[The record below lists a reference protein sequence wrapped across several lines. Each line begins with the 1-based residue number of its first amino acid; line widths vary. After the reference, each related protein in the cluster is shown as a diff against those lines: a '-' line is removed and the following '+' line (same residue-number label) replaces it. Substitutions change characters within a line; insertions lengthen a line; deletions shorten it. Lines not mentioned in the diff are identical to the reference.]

1 MVQVDQFESVDNAI
15 GIVNHQTRIAQLERE
30 LAVFQKPLA
39 WTGIAVLDR
48 FLGHLLVDETRRS
61 GLLRFVDVLPTLS
74 DDRDLI
80 RHLDEYINSE
90 AGILRRLSSS
100 AYPASL
106 VAGLVRIALSRVSRQ
121 FIGGKDCEQ
130 AQSTILKL
138 RRQKLR
144 SSLDLLGEAVV
155 TEREADHYQAAYL
168 RLITDLAPRLAR
180 EREQPLLDRFD
191 GYPTP
196 RLHLSIKLTS
206 LYSQASPANLKESVN
221 TIAGRLRP
229 VLSCARQNGAFVCI
243 DMEQY
248 EYKEIVLETFSKVL
262 MEEDFRDWTDI
273 GIAMQAYLRETRED
287 IEKLVDWAGRRGAPV
302 TVRLVRGAYWDY
314 ETIVARQHEWE
325 IPVWTAKAETDRCY
339 EQCLQDLFSAYPR
352 VRLAVATHNVRSI
365 ACAMVLADDRG
376 LQSDQFEFQML
387 YGMGADLQRA
397 IAAKKHCVRVY
408 VPFGEPI
415 PGMAYLVRRLLEN
428 STGQAELIGKFSGLQ
443 SSASEPLVFG
453 LERPGLVS
461 AGRQSPTTFHPGRCG
476 RASDFKNEPFR
487 RFITPQE
494 RNKFRATIEQ
504 ARTRMGGLYANRID
518 LTSLG
523 RPTFI
528 ESVNPATP
536 SEIVGRVRVAAEKH
550 VDQAV
555 QTAREA
561 FAGWSSLSV
570 SQRVEIMQR
579 AAAILRNQRDHF
591 AALEILEAGKT
602 WYEADANVTEAIDF
616 LEFYSLEALS
626 LAPPEQMNVP
636 GEENLWAYMPLG
648 AGVVIA
654 PWNFPLAILA
664 GMVSAALISGN
675 TVIVKPSSETP
686 IIAAEFVDLLYESGV
701 PCSVLQLLP
710 GPGSSIGRLL
720 AEHKDIHFVTF
731 TGSVEIGA
739 SLVETVSRQR
749 SGQDHVKRITAEMGG
764 KNAVILD
771 SDADPDEALRGVV
784 NSAFGYQGQKCS
796 ACSRLIIVGNQYR
809 PFIDRLVCAARSL
822 KIGLPEDPSVQIGP
836 VISAAAMKRV
846 REVIRHSRKVARL
859 ELAIDPPDDLSGY
872 FVGPTIFS
880 NVPRDSCLFRE
891 EIFGPV
897 LAVLPADNLNHAL
910 VLANDSNYA
919 LTGGFYSRSP
929 SNIERVKR
937 DFQVGNLYINRGTTG
952 ALVGRQP
959 FGGFRMSGFSSKAG
973 GRNYLLQFLTQR
985 TITEQTLRRGFAPE
999 SAVDWP
1005 S

>member
-1 MVQVDQFESVDNAI
+1 MVQVDHFELVDKAVGN
-15 GIVNHQTRIAQLERE
+15 VDCQTRIEQLGRD
-30 LAVFQKPLA
+30 LAVSLKPLD
-39 WTGIAVLDR
+39 WTGLAVLDR
-48 FLGHLLVDETRRS
+48 ILGRVLADESRRS

-80 RHLDEYINSE
+80 RHLEEYLNPGS
-90 AGILRRLSSS
+90 GVLWRLSSS
-100 AYPASL
+100 AYSASL
-106 VAGLVRIALSRVSRQ
+106 IAALVRTALSRVSRQ

-130 AQSTILKL
+130 VKSTILGL
-138 RRQKLR
+138 RRRRLG

-155 TEREADHYQAAYL
+155 TEREADHYQAAYI
-168 RLITDLAPRLAR
+168 RLITNLAPRLAR
-180 EREQPLLDRFD
+180 EPELPLLDRFD
-191 GYPTP
+191 GQPVP

-206 LYSQASPANLKESVN
+206 LYSQASPVNVKASVN

-229 VLSCARQNGAFVCI
+229 VLRCARQNGAFVCI

-273 GIAMQAYLRETRED
+273 GIAMQAYLRETPGD
-287 IEKLVDWAGRRGAPV
+287 IAKLIEWVGRRGAPV

-314 ETIVARQHEWE
+314 ETIVARQHGWE

-365 ACAMVLADDRG
+365 ACAMVLAGDRG
-376 LQSDQFEFQML
+376 LRTDQFEFQML
-387 YGMGADLQRA
+387 YGMGAGLQHA
-397 IAAKKHCVRVY
+397 IATKNYCLRVY

-428 STGQAELIGKFSGLQ
+428 STGQAQLLGKLSGIQ
-443 SSASEPLVFG
+443 PSANQPLVFG
-453 LERPGLVS
+453 PKRAGS
-461 AGRQSPTTFHPGRCG
+461 ASTGRQSPTVLYPGKHDS
-476 RASDFKNEPFR
+476 ASVFVNEPFR
-487 RFITPQE
+487 RFIIPRE
-494 RNKFRATIEQ
+494 RLEFRAAIEQ
-504 ARTRMGGLYANRID
+504 ARTRMGRLYATHID
-518 LTSLG
+518 RVSLD

-528 ESVNPATP
+528 NSVNPANP
-536 SEIVGRVRVAAEKH
+536 SEIVGRVRVAAKEH

-555 QTAREA
+555 RNAREA
-561 FAGWSSLSV
+561 FSGWSSFPV
-570 SQRVEIMQR
+570 TRRVEIMRR
-579 AAAILRNQRDHF
+579 AASILRNKRDHF
-591 AALEILEAGKT
+591 ATLEVLEAGKS

-616 LEFYSLEALS
+616 LEFYSQEALS
-626 LAPPEQMNVP
+626 LTPPEQMNVP
-636 GEENLWAYMPLG
+636 GEENLWAYIPLG

-664 GMVSAALISGN
+664 GMVSATLVSGN
-675 TVIVKPSSETP
+675 TVILKPSSVTP

-701 PCSVLQLLP
+701 PRSVLQFLP

-720 AEHKDIHFVTF
+720 AEHRNIHFVTF

-749 SGQDHVKRITAEMGG
+749 PGQDHVKRITAEMGG
-764 KNAVILD
+764 KNAIILD
-771 SDADPDEALRGVV
+771 SDADPDEALRGVI

-809 PFIDRLVCAARSL
+809 PFIERLVYAAKSL

-836 VISAAAMKRV
+836 VISAAAMKRI
-846 REVIRHSRKVARL
+846 REVIRQSRKIARL
-859 ELAIDPPDDLSGY
+859 ELAIHPPDSLSGY

-880 NVPRDSCLFRE
+880 DVPRDSRLFRE
-891 EIFGPV
+891 EVFGPV
-897 LAVLPADNLNHAL
+897 LAVLSADNLDHAL
-910 VLANDSNYA
+910 KLANDSNYA

-929 SNIERVKR
+929 SNIERVKK

-959 FGGFRMSGFSSKAG
+959 FGGFRMSGFGSKAG

-999 SAVDWP
+999 STVD
-1005 S
+1005 